1 MYKSVKMISELKNL
15 LNKLT
20 TYNVLM
26 DSIVIFLLF
35 YAILILIDT
44 NTFYA
49 IVFAIIPPIIYLI
62 LVFIKNRKINT
73 ILIIEQEFPC
83 LKEKLRTTYDNI
95 DKKNIILKNLE
106 MQVSK
111 RMELIKYSSF
121 FNRKR
126 FFSRILLCVLLAL
139 IILSATFANFK
150 VYVLS
155 DNFGNVNISNTNGK
169 SVSVG
174 EGAEIGAIEEIE
186 NEIGTNYDIYGEPS
200 VAKIEGENI
209 DLKIH
214 PGFGSEV
221 SVRET
226 ETKKETFSESPLF
239 PVESDVAESY
249 QENIPKTHK
258 EVVKN
263 YFKELASIEE
273 G

>member
-1 MYKSVKMISELKNL
+1 MYKSVKMISELKTL

-73 ILIIEQEFPC
+73 ILIIEQEYPC

-155 DNFGNVNISNTNGK
+155 DNFGNISNTNGK

-174 EGAEIGAIEEIE
+174 EDAEIGAIKEIE
-186 NEIGTNYDIYGEPS
+186 NEIGKNYDIYGAPS

-239 PVESDVAESY
+239 PVESEVAGSY
-249 QENIPKTHK
+249 QENIPKIHK

-263 YFKELASIEE
+263 YFKELASSEE

>member
-35 YAILILIDT
+35 YAILILIDS
-44 NTFYA
+44 NSFYA
-49 IVFAIIPPIIYLI
+49 IVFAIIPSIIYLI
-62 LVFIKNRKINT
+62 LVFIKNRKMNT

-106 MQVSK
+106 MQVCK

-155 DNFGNVNISNTNGK
+155 DNFGNINNTNGK
-169 SVSVG
+169 SKGDVG

-186 NEIGTNYDIYGEPS
+186 NEIGINYDIYGEPS

-209 DLKIH
+209 DLKVH

-263 YFKELASIEE
+263 YFKELASSKE